1 MGTLGKNVSYSKT
14 DFSVIPYG
22 YLNPYSYLVFHEKAT
37 LLRLFESSRQS
48 RVRAQLFYVPCGP
61 PLRNS
66 EQLPG

>member
-37 LLRLFESSRQS
+37 LLRLFESSTIPSS
-48 RVRAQLFYVPCGP
+48 RPTFLRTMRP
-61 PLRNS
+61 PPK
-66 EQLPG
+66 EF